1 MIDMMKRIM
10 YTGVGLA
17 LNTKA
22 EVEAW
27 GKELIEKGKMS
38 EQDGR
43 EFLEDLSSRYDK
55 ARSDLESRIETIVKN
70 NLEKADVASRSEIE
84 EIKKEIAELRKVVGS
99 KDESAGTP

>member
-27 GKELIEKGKMS
+27 VKELIEKGKMS

-55 ARSDLESRIETIVKN
+55 ARSDLESRIEAIVKTS
-70 NLEKADVASRSEIE
+70 LEKADVASRSEIE

>member
-55 ARSDLESRIETIVKN
+55 ARSDPESRIETIVKN
-70 NLEKADVASRSEIE
+70 NLVKADVASRSEIE

>member
-27 GKELIEKGKMS
+27 VKELIEKGKMS

-55 ARSDLESRIETIVKN
+55 ARSDLESRIEAIVKTS
-70 NLEKADVASRSEIE
+70 LEKADVASRSEIE

-99 KDESAGTP
+99 KDKSAGTP